1 MTHQA
6 APAPVGGQI
15 PRGVADHFWQEAR
28 QRRELERTLLD
39 CFRTWGYQD
48 VLLPTFEYA
57 DTLSARGN
65 LELRAE
71 LCRFLDRDGSML
83 ALRADMTIAVARLVA
98 TRLHDQPMPQRFCY
112 AGSVFRDVEPRAGQQ
127 REFLQAGVEL
137 IGSHLPEADAEVLAL
152 CAKSLQ
158 AAGIDDFRIVV
169 GQMQYFGGLLQAL
182 DLTPAQAERL
192 HQAIDRNSAADLAA
206 FLRETPLSPPQAD
219 AVQALPALGGR
230 NLAAVLGLAEAN
242 ALNLTMGAAVE
253 NLRAIFRVLAAHGVL
268 DRFVLDLT
276 EIHDLGYYTGISFE
290 ALAPGLGFRL
300 ASGGRYDDLVGT
312 FGAPQP
318 AVGLAFGLERLLL
331 ARQVRQPAA
340 FPLAP
345 APDLLVSTDNDPAA
359 LAAVDAGRELGL
371 HLLVDL
377 EHRRER
383 ALCAAARALRAPYAL
398 EWVGDCAVFYDLGAA
413 APQATPV
420 GQLYPALELMRR
432 LLVIAEEAAERRNG
446 GAL

>member
-1 MTHQA
+1 MTHRVA
-6 APAPVGGQI
+6 TAPVGGQI
-15 PRGVADHFWQEAR
+15 PRGVADYFWQAAR
-28 QRRELERTLLD
+28 QRRELEQALLAF
-39 CFRTWGYQD
+39 CRTWGYQD

-65 LELRAE
+65 VELRAE
-71 LCRFLDRDGSML
+71 LCRFIDRDGSML

-98 TRLHDQPMPQRFCY
+98 TRLHDLPMPQRFCY

-127 REFLQAGVEL
+127 REFIQAGVEL

-152 CAKSLQ
+152 CAKAL
-158 AAGIDDFRIVV
+158 AALGIDDYRIVV

-182 DLTPAQAERL
+182 GLTPAQTEQL
-192 HQAIDRNSAADLAA
+192 HQAIDRNSAADLAT
-206 FLRETPLSPPQAD
+206 FLRATPLSAQQA
-219 AVQALPALGGR
+219 ATVRALPALSGR
-230 NLAAVLGLAEAN
+230 NLDAVLAQAEVHALNPTMAAAVD
-242 ALNLTMGAAVE
+242 

-331 ARQVRQPAA
+331 AQRSRQPA
-340 FPLAP
+340 PGRLAP
-345 APDLLVSTDNDPAA
+345 APDLLVATGNEPPA
-359 LAAVDAGRELGL
+359 LHVVDAGRELGL

-377 EHRRER
+377 EHRRGA
-383 ALCAAARALRAPYAL
+383 ALCRAARTLGAPYAL
-398 EWVGDCAVFYDLGAA
+398 EWAGDAAILYELDAIAADA
-413 APQATPV
+413 APAQIYEGV
-420 GQLYPALELMRR
+420 ELMRR
-432 LLVIAEEAAERRNG
+432 LLVIAEAAAERRQG
-446 GAL
+446 GAV

>member
-1 MTHQA
+1 
-6 APAPVGGQI
+6 
-15 PRGVADHFWQEAR
+15 
-28 QRRELERTLLD
+28 
-39 CFRTWGYQD
+39 
-48 VLLPTFEYA
+48 
-57 DTLSARGN
+57 
-65 LELRAE
+65 
-71 LCRFLDRDGSML
+71 
-83 ALRADMTIAVARLVA
+83 
-98 TRLHDQPMPQRFCY
+98 
-112 AGSVFRDVEPRAGQQ
+112 
-127 REFLQAGVEL
+127 
-137 IGSHLPEADAEVLAL
+137 
-152 CAKSLQ
+152 
-158 AAGIDDFRIVV
+158 
-169 GQMQYFGGLLQAL
+169 
-182 DLTPAQAERL
+182 
-192 HQAIDRNSAADLAA
+192 
-206 FLRETPLSPPQAD
+206 
-219 AVQALPALGGR
+219 LGGR

-432 LLVIAEEAAERRNG
+432 LLVIAEEAAERRNWRRG
-446 GAL
+446 CERFCILTLALPKGRLAEQSLKLMAAAGLPQPGRDAGRKLVLASDDGAMRFILAKPVDVPTYVEYGAADVGVCGLDTLRESRRYVYEPLLLPFGHCRLSLAAPAARPDLPLRYESQPRVATKYPNLTADFFRARGVNAEIITLNGSVELGPLVGLADLIVDLVETGDTLRENGLAEIRTIMHSQAVLIVNRAAYHLKAAAMRHLIDALRAAVENAA

>member
-1 MTHQA
+1 MTHRVA
-6 APAPVGGQI
+6 TAPVGGQI
-15 PRGVADHFWQEAR
+15 PRGVADYFWQAAR
-28 QRRELERTLLD
+28 QRRELERTLLEF
-39 CFRTWGYQD
+39 FRTWGYQD

-65 LELRAE
+65 VELRAE
-71 LCRFLDRDGSML
+71 LCRFIDRDGSML

-98 TRLHDQPMPQRFCY
+98 TRLHDLPMPQRFCY

-127 REFLQAGVEL
+127 REFIQAGVEL

-152 CAKSLQ
+152 CAKAL
-158 AAGIDDFRIVV
+158 AALGIDDYRIVV

-182 DLTPAQAERL
+182 GLTPAQTEQL
-192 HQAIDRNSAADLAA
+192 HQAIDRNSAADLAT
-206 FLRETPLSPPQAD
+206 FLRATPLSAQQA
-219 AVQALPALGGR
+219 ATVRALPALSGR
-230 NLAAVLGLAEAN
+230 NLDAVLAQAEVHALNPTMAAAVD
-242 ALNLTMGAAVE
+242 

-331 ARQVRQPAA
+331 AQRSRQPAA
-340 FPLAP
+340 GRLAP
-345 APDLLVSTDNDPAA
+345 APDLLVATGNKPAA
-359 LAAVDAGRELGL
+359 LHVVDAGRELGL

-377 EHRRER
+377 EHRRG
-383 ALCAAARALRAPYAL
+383 ATLCRAARTLGAPYAL
-398 EWVGDCAVFYDLGAA
+398 EWAGDAAILYELDAIAADA
-413 APQATPV
+413 APAQIYEGV
-420 GQLYPALELMRR
+420 ELMRR
-432 LLVIAEEAAERRNG
+432 LLVIAEAAAERRQG
-446 GAL
+446 GAV

>member
-1 MTHQA
+1 MTHRTLA
-6 APAPVGGQI
+6 APVGGQI

-39 CFRTWGYQD
+39 FFRTWGYQD

-65 LELRAE
+65 PELRAE

-98 TRLHDQPMPQRFCY
+98 TRLHDRSMPQRFCY

-152 CAKSLQ
+152 CAKAL
-158 AAGIDDFRIVV
+158 AAVGIDDFRIVV

-192 HQAIDRNSAADLAA
+192 HQAIDRNSAADLTT
-206 FLRETPLSPPQAD
+206 FLRETPLSTQQAA
-219 AVQALPALGGR
+219 AVRALPTLTGR
-230 NLAAVLGLAEAN
+230 SLETVLEQAAAH
-242 ALNLTMGAAVE
+242 ALNLTMAAAVD

-268 DRFVLDLT
+268 DFFVLDLT

-290 ALAPGLGFRL
+290 ALAPGLGYRL

-331 ARQVRQPAA
+331 ARQIRQSPAS
-340 FPLAP
+340 PLAP
-345 APDLLVSTDNDPAA
+345 APDLLVSTGNNPAA
-359 LAAVDAGRELGL
+359 LQAVDAGRELGL

-377 EHRRER
+377 EHRRGAE
-383 ALCAAARALRAPYAL
+383 LCAAAAALGALYAL
-398 EWVGDCAVFYDLGAA
+398 EWAAEGAILYEFG
-413 APQATPV
+413 TPV
-420 GQLYPALELMRR
+420 PHAPPAHFYPTVELMRR

-446 GAL
+446 GVL